1 MIKIRKILGFVILLI
16 FFSTYSPIYK
26 ENTNSYFFSIKKI
39 IIENNKVIE
48 KDNLLFAL
56 RDLKGKSLIFLNE
69 NYINSVIKEFDF
81 IASIKVKKIYPST
94 LKLIIKEKIPIGI
107 YLDEKEKIFISN
119 RGDYIPFKEIYF
131 YENLPLVI
139 GNKSKFIKLYLI
151 LKSVEF
157 PIHEIKEFHYFNI
170 NRWDIV
176 LINGKRIKLP
186 NRNLE
191 KILKDFISLN
201 KEKTFDK
208 FEIIDYRIKDQLIL
222 K

>member
-1 MIKIRKILGFVILLI
+1 MIKIRKILGFIILLI

-39 IIENNKVIE
+39 IIENNKVIK

-69 NYINSVIKEFDF
+69 NYINSVINEFDF

-157 PIHEIKEFHYFNI
+157 PIHKVKEFHYFNI

-186 NRNLE
+186 NQNLE